1 MSTHSTL
8 RSTTPEDM
16 LWNGPLRYPWIY
28 LAAIFFAEIA
38 TGLYLY
44 WGVVAHF
51 SILVALMVHS
61 SFVTEKKLSNLLTA
75 MTIAPLIRILSL
87 STPVAEFSQVSWFMI
102 ISIPVFV
109 AAFTVA
115 HLQDVSPRDMYI
127 NWPSRREIPLD
138 IGILVLAFPI
148 GLLEYAILQPTPMV
162 EFNFQALLAPAL
174 IFIVYTGFLE
184 EVIFRG
190 LMQHVAE
197 RLAGFAGIV
206 FVSVLFGVLHT
217 TNLAFWDV
225 LLAGSVGFLFAM
237 VVRKTHSIFGISLAH
252 GMVNITLFLIAP
264 HLFSS

>member
-1 MSTHSTL
+1 
-8 RSTTPEDM
+8 M
-16 LWNGPLRYPWIY
+16 L
-28 LAAIFFAEIA
+28 IFVAEVA

-61 SFVTEKKLSNLLTA
+61 SYVSEKKVSDLLTA

-115 HLQDVSPRDMYI
+115 HLQDIPAKDMYLTR
-127 NWPSRREIPLD
+127 PTRREIPLD
-138 IGILVLAFPI
+138 IGIFLLAVPI
-148 GLLEYAILQPTPMV
+148 GFLEYAILRPSPMV
-162 EFNFQALLAPAL
+162 EFNFQALVAPAL
-174 IFIVYTGFLE
+174 IFIVYTGFME
-184 EVIFRG
+184 EFIFRG
-190 LMQHVAE
+190 LMQQVAE
-197 RLAGFAGIV
+197 RLAGFSGIV
-206 FVSVLFGVLHT
+206 FVSILFGVLHT

-237 VVRKTHSIFGISLAH
+237 VVRKTRSIFGISLAH
-252 GMVNITLFLIAP
+252 GMVNINLFLIAP
-264 HLFSS
+264 HLFN